1 MSEEGVIAVL
11 KDALQLEIE
20 GWLFYLGVT
29 CTLPKG
35 SVQDVFIYLTE
46 QEEKHR
52 HYINKE
58 LDHMLAGGTL
68 DITELAAL
76 KETTHDE
83 VLADAV
89 RSATDLSQHEASAI
103 HTGMLLERNSW
114 EFYHAAA
121 EKATQPDE
129 ASLFRQL
136 EGWEKL
142 HLHLL
147 EKAYDLLKE
156 RIWAENR
163 FAPF

>member
-1 MSEEGVIAVL
+1 MSEEGMVALL

-20 GWLFYLGVT
+20 GWLFYRDVT
-29 CTLPKG
+29 GTLPEG
-35 SVQDVFIYLTE
+35 AVRDVFVYLTE

-52 HYINKE
+52 QYINKE
-58 LDHMLAGGTL
+58 LDHVQAGSML
-68 DITELAAL
+68 DITGLGAL

-83 VLADAV
+83 VLVDAV
-89 RSATDLSQHEASAI
+89 RSAKDLSQHEASAI

-129 ASLFRQL
+129 VSLYKQL
-136 EGWEKL
+136 EEWEKI

>member
-1 MSEEGVIAVL
+1 MSEDGMVALL

-20 GWLFYLGVT
+20 GWLFYRDVIG
-29 CTLPKG
+29 TLPEG
-35 SVQDVFIYLTE
+35 AVRDVFVYLTE

-52 HYINKE
+52 QYLSKK
-58 LDHMLAGGTL
+58 LDQVQTGSVL
-68 DITELAAL
+68 DITGLGAL
-76 KETTHDE
+76 SETTHDE

-89 RSATDLSQHEASAI
+89 RSSKDLSQHEASAI

-121 EKATQPDE
+121 KKATQPDE
-129 ASLFRQL
+129 VSLYGQL
-136 EGWEKL
+136 EEWEKL

>member
-1 MSEEGVIAVL
+1 MSQEGMVTL
-11 KDALQLEIE
+11 LRNALQLEIE
-20 GWLFYLGVT
+20 GWIFYRDVT
-29 CTLPKG
+29 GTLPEG
-35 SVQDVFIYLTE
+35 AVQDVFVYLTE
-46 QEEKHR
+46 QEDRHR
-52 HYINKE
+52 QYINEE
-58 LDHMLAGGTL
+58 LSRVQMGGTL
-68 DITELAAL
+68 DISRLEAL
-76 KETTHDE
+76 EETTHDE

-89 RSATDLSQHEASAI
+89 RSSKDLSQHEASAI

-121 EKATQPDE
+121 GKATQPDE
-129 ASLFRQL
+129 ASMYRQL
-136 EGWEKL
+136 EEWEKL

>member
-1 MSEEGVIAVL
+1 MNEDGMVALL
-11 KDALQLEIE
+11 KDAVQLEIE
-20 GWLFYLGVT
+20 GWLFYRDVT
-29 CTLPKG
+29 CTLPEG
-35 SVQDVFIYLTE
+35 AVRDVFVYLTE

-52 HYINKE
+52 QYLNKK
-58 LDHMLAGGTL
+58 LDEVQAGSML
-68 DITELAAL
+68 DITGLGAL
-76 KETTHDE
+76 NETTHDE
-83 VLADAV
+83 VLADTV

-129 ASLFRQL
+129 ISLYKQL
-136 EGWEKL
+136 EEWEKI

>member
-1 MSEEGVIAVL
+1 MSQEGMVALL

-20 GWLFYLGVT
+20 GWLFYCDVIG
-29 CTLPKG
+29 TLPEG
-35 SVQDVFIYLTE
+35 AVRDVFVYLAE
-46 QEEKHR
+46 QEEKHQQ
-52 HYINKE
+52 YINGE
-58 LDHMLAGGTL
+58 LGRTQAGGML
-68 DITELAAL
+68 DISGLAAL

-89 RSATDLSQHEASAI
+89 RSAEDLSQHEASAI
-103 HTGMLLERNSW
+103 HTGILLERNSW

-121 EKATQPDE
+121 AKATQPDE
-129 ASLFRQL
+129 TSMYAQL
-136 EGWEKL
+136 EEWEKL

>member
-1 MSEEGVIAVL
+1 MSEEGTVALL

-20 GWLFYLGVT
+20 GWLFYRVT
-29 CTLPKG
+29 YTLPEG
-35 SVQDVFIYLTE
+35 AVRDVFVYLTE

-52 HYINKE
+52 QYVNKK
-58 LDHMLAGGTL
+58 LDEVQAGSML
-68 DITELAAL
+68 DITGLGAL
-76 KETTHDE
+76 NETTHDE

-129 ASLFRQL
+129 VSLYKQL
-136 EGWEKL
+136 EEWEKL

>member
-1 MSEEGVIAVL
+1 MSEEGTVALL

-20 GWLFYLGVT
+20 GWLFYSGVT
-29 CTLPKG
+29 YTLPEG
-35 SVQDVFIYLTE
+35 DVRDVFVYLTE

-52 HYINKE
+52 QYVNKK
-58 LDHMLAGGTL
+58 LDEVQAGSML
-68 DITELAAL
+68 DITGLGAL
-76 KETTHDE
+76 NETTHDE

-129 ASLFRQL
+129 VSLYKQL
-136 EGWEKL
+136 EEWEKL

>member
-1 MSEEGVIAVL
+1 MSEEGMVALL

-20 GWLFYLGVT
+20 GWLFYRGVT
-29 CTLPKG
+29 YTLPKG
-35 SVQDVFIYLTE
+35 EVRDVFVYLTE

-52 HYINKE
+52 GFISKE
-58 LDHMLAGGTL
+58 LDHVQAGSML
-68 DITELAAL
+68 DITGLGAL
-76 KETTHDE
+76 SETTHDG

-89 RSATDLSQHEASAI
+89 RSATNLSQHEASAI

-129 ASLFRQL
+129 VSLYRQL
-136 EGWEKL
+136 EEWEKL

>member
-1 MSEEGVIAVL
+1 MSKEGMVTLL

-20 GWLFYLGVT
+20 GWLFYHDVT
-29 CTLPKG
+29 GTLPKG
-35 SVQDVFIYLTE
+35 DVRDVFIYLTE
-46 QEEKHR
+46 QEEKHQQ
-52 HYINKE
+52 YVKKE
-58 LDHMLAGGTL
+58 LDRVQSGGML
-68 DITELAAL
+68 DISGLGAL

-114 EFYHAAA
+114 EFYHVAA

-129 ASLFRQL
+129 AAMYRQL
-136 EGWEKL
+136 EEWEKL

>member
-1 MSEEGVIAVL
+1 VQA
-11 KDALQLEIE
+11 
-20 GWLFYLGVT
+20 
-29 CTLPKG
+29 G
-35 SVQDVFIYLTE
+35 S
-46 QEEKHR
+46 
-52 HYINKE
+52 
-58 LDHMLAGGTL
+58 ML
-68 DITELAAL
+68 DITGLSAL

-121 EKATQPDE
+121 AKATQPDE

-136 EGWEKL
+136 EEWEKL

>member
-1 MSEEGVIAVL
+1 VSEEGVVALL

-20 GWLFYLGVT
+20 GWLFYRDVT
-29 CTLPKG
+29 GTLPEG
-35 SVQDVFIYLTE
+35 AVRDVFVYLAE
-46 QEEKHR
+46 QEEKHQQ
-52 HYINKE
+52 YISKE
-58 LDHMLAGGTL
+58 LDHVQAGSIL
-68 DITELAAL
+68 DITGLAAL

-89 RSATDLSQHEASAI
+89 RSAKDLSQHEASAI
-103 HTGMLLERNSW
+103 HTGMMLERNSW

-121 EKATQPDE
+121 EKVTQPDE
-129 ASLFRQL
+129 ASLYRQL
-136 EGWEKL
+136 EEWEKL

>member
-1 MSEEGVIAVL
+1 MNEDGMVALL

-20 GWLFYLGVT
+20 GWLFYHSVT
-29 CTLPKG
+29 YTLPKG
-35 SVQDVFIYLTE
+35 AVRDVFVYLAE

-52 HYINKE
+52 QYIHKE
-58 LDHMLAGGTL
+58 LEQVQAGSML
-68 DITELAAL
+68 DIAGLGAL

-89 RSATDLSQHEASAI
+89 RSSKDLSQHEASAI
-103 HTGMLLERNSW
+103 HTGILLERNSW

-121 EKATQPDE
+121 DKATQPDE
-129 ASLFRQL
+129 ASLYRQL
-136 EGWEKL
+136 EEWEKL
-142 HLHLL
+142 HLRLL

>member
-1 MSEEGVIAVL
+1 MSEEGVVALL

-20 GWLFYLGVT
+20 GWLFYRNVT
-29 CTLPKG
+29 GTLPEG
-35 SVQDVFIYLTE
+35 AVRDVFIYLTE
-46 QEEKHR
+46 QEEKHQQ
-52 HYINKE
+52 YISKE
-58 LDHMLAGGTL
+58 LDHVREGGVL
-68 DITELAAL
+68 DTTGLAAL

-121 EKATQPDE
+121 DKATQLDE
-129 ASLFRQL
+129 ASLYRQL
-136 EGWEKL
+136 EEWEKL

>member
-1 MSEEGVIAVL
+1 MSEEGMVALL

-20 GWLFYLGVT
+20 GWLFYRDVIG
-29 CTLPKG
+29 TLPEG
-35 SVQDVFIYLTE
+35 AVRDVFVYLTE
-46 QEEKHR
+46 QEEKHQQF
-52 HYINKE
+52 IKDE
-58 LDHMLAGGTL
+58 LGRVEAGNQL
-68 DITELAAL
+68 DISGLSAL

-129 ASLFRQL
+129 VSLYGQL
-136 EGWEKL
+136 EEWEKL
-142 HLHLL
+142 HLRLL

>member
-1 MSEEGVIAVL
+1 MSEEGMVALL

-20 GWLFYLGVT
+20 GWLFYRDVIG
-29 CTLPKG
+29 TLPEG
-35 SVQDVFIYLTE
+35 AVRDVFVYLTE
-46 QEEKHR
+46 QEEKHQQF
-52 HYINKE
+52 IKDE
-58 LDHMLAGGTL
+58 LGRVEAGNQL
-68 DITELAAL
+68 DTSGLSAL

-89 RSATDLSQHEASAI
+89 RSSKDLSQHEASAI

-121 EKATQPDE
+121 KKATQPDE
-129 ASLFRQL
+129 VSLYGQL
-136 EGWEKL
+136 EEWEKL

>member
-1 MSEEGVIAVL
+1 MSEEGVVALL
-11 KDALQLEIE
+11 KDALQLEVE
-20 GWLFYLGVT
+20 GWLFYRNVIG
-29 CTLPKG
+29 TLPEG
-35 SVQDVFIYLTE
+35 AVRDVFVYLTE
-46 QEEKHR
+46 QEEKHQQ
-52 HYINKE
+52 YIGKE
-58 LDHMLAGGTL
+58 LDHVREGGAL
-68 DITELAAL
+68 DITGLAAL

-121 EKATQPDE
+121 DKATQLDE
-129 ASLFRQL
+129 ASLYRQL
-136 EGWEKL
+136 EEWEKL

>member
-1 MSEEGVIAVL
+1 MSEEGIVTLL

-20 GWLFYLGVT
+20 GWLFYRNVT
-29 CTLPKG
+29 GTLPEG
-35 SVQDVFIYLTE
+35 AVRDVFVYLTE
-46 QEEKHR
+46 QEEKHEE
-52 HYINKE
+52 YINKE
-58 LDHMLAGGTL
+58 LDHVQAGGML
-68 DITELAAL
+68 NITGLGAL

-129 ASLFRQL
+129 ASLYRQL
-136 EGWEKL
+136 EEWEKL

>member
-1 MSEEGVIAVL
+1 MNEDGMVALL
-11 KDALQLEIE
+11 KDAVQLEIE
-20 GWLFYLGVT
+20 GWLFYRDVT
-29 CTLPKG
+29 CTLPEG
-35 SVQDVFIYLTE
+35 AVRDVFVYLTE

-52 HYINKE
+52 QYLNKK
-58 LDHMLAGGTL
+58 LDEVQAGSML
-68 DITELAAL
+68 DITGLGAL
-76 KETTHDE
+76 NETTHDE
-83 VLADAV
+83 VLADTV

-129 ASLFRQL
+129 VSLYKQL
-136 EGWEKL
+136 EEWEKI

>member
-1 MSEEGVIAVL
+1 MSEEGAVALL
-11 KDALQLEIE
+11 KDALQLEVE
-20 GWLFYLGVT
+20 GWLFYRNVIG
-29 CTLPKG
+29 TLPEG
-35 SVQDVFIYLTE
+35 AVRDVFVYLTE
-46 QEEKHR
+46 QEEKHQQYL
-52 HYINKE
+52 HQE
-58 LDHMLAGGTL
+58 LDRVQAGGMPDT
-68 DITELAAL
+68 TGLAAL

-121 EKATQPDE
+121 DQATQPDE

-136 EGWEKL
+136 EEWEKL
-142 HLHLL
+142 HLRLL

>member
-1 MSEEGVIAVL
+1 MSEDGMVALL

-20 GWLFYLGVT
+20 GWLFYRGVT
-29 CTLPKG
+29 CTLPEG
-35 SVQDVFIYLTE
+35 AVRDVFVYLTE
-46 QEEKHR
+46 QEEKHQQF
-52 HYINKE
+52 IKDE
-58 LDHMLAGGTL
+58 LGRVEAGNQL
-68 DITELAAL
+68 DISGLSAL

-129 ASLFRQL
+129 VSLYGQL
-136 EGWEKL
+136 EEWEKL
-142 HLHLL
+142 HLRLL

>member
-1 MSEEGVIAVL
+1 MSEDGMVALL

-20 GWLFYLGVT
+20 GWLFYRDVIG
-29 CTLPKG
+29 TLPEG
-35 SVQDVFIYLTE
+35 AVRDVFVYLTE
-46 QEEKHR
+46 QEEKHQQF
-52 HYINKE
+52 IKDE
-58 LDHMLAGGTL
+58 LGRMEAGNQL
-68 DITELAAL
+68 DISGLSAL

-89 RSATDLSQHEASAI
+89 RSSKDLSQHEASAI

-121 EKATQPDE
+121 KKATQPDE
-129 ASLFRQL
+129 VSLYGQL
-136 EGWEKL
+136 EEWEKL

>member
-1 MSEEGVIAVL
+1 MSEDGMVALL

-20 GWLFYLGVT
+20 GWLFYHSVT
-29 CTLPKG
+29 YTLPKG
-35 SVQDVFIYLTE
+35 AVRDVFVYLAE

-52 HYINKE
+52 QYIHKE
-58 LDHMLAGGTL
+58 LEQVQAGSML
-68 DITELAAL
+68 DIAGLGAL

-89 RSATDLSQHEASAI
+89 RSSKDLSQHEASAI
-103 HTGMLLERNSW
+103 HTGILLERNSW

-121 EKATQPDE
+121 DKATQPDE
-129 ASLFRQL
+129 ASLYRQL
-136 EGWEKL
+136 EEWEKL
-142 HLHLL
+142 HLRLL

>member
-1 MSEEGVIAVL
+1 MSEEGMVALL

-20 GWLFYLGVT
+20 GWLFYRDVIG
-29 CTLPKG
+29 TLPEG
-35 SVQDVFIYLTE
+35 AVRDVFVYLTE
-46 QEEKHR
+46 QEEKHQQF
-52 HYINKE
+52 IKDE
-58 LDHMLAGGTL
+58 LGRVEAGNQL
-68 DITELAAL
+68 DISGLSAL

-89 RSATDLSQHEASAI
+89 RSSKDLSQHEASAI

-129 ASLFRQL
+129 VSLYGQL
-136 EGWEKL
+136 EEWEKL
-142 HLHLL
+142 HLRLL

>member
-1 MSEEGVIAVL
+1 MSQQGMVALL

-20 GWLFYLGVT
+20 GWVFYRDVT
-29 CTLPKG
+29 GNLPEG
-35 SVQDVFIYLTE
+35 AVRDVFIYLAE
-46 QEEKHR
+46 QEEKHQR
-52 HYINKE
+52 YIGTE
-58 LDHMLAGGTL
+58 LERVRGGGIL
-68 DITELAAL
+68 DISGLAAL
-76 KETTHDE
+76 AETTHDE

-114 EFYHAAA
+114 EFYHTAAA
-121 EKATQPDE
+121 KAIEPDE
-129 ASLFRQL
+129 VSMYGQL
-136 EGWEKL
+136 EEWEKL

>member
-1 MSEEGVIAVL
+1 MSEEGMVALL

-20 GWLFYLGVT
+20 GWLFYRDVIG
-29 CTLPKG
+29 TLPEG
-35 SVQDVFIYLTE
+35 AVRDVFVYLTE
-46 QEEKHR
+46 QEEKHQQF
-52 HYINKE
+52 IKDE
-58 LDHMLAGGTL
+58 LGRVEAGNQL
-68 DITELAAL
+68 DISGLSAL

-89 RSATDLSQHEASAI
+89 RSSKDLSQHEASAI

-129 ASLFRQL
+129 VSLYGQL
-136 EGWEKL
+136 EEWEKL